1 MDLTPGTTEGPAR
14 PGRRASAGSM
24 PRPGAGG
31 AGGGRGLLA
40 AALLLLAG
48 PAASSQ
54 LKLAHTGSHVMELS
68 AEDFNQVRGPRGAPA
83 PPTRSPRSP
92 RAGG

>member
-1 MDLTPGTTEGPAR
+1 MDLTPVQGTTAG
-14 PGRRASAGSM
+14 PGRRASARSM
-24 PRPGAGG
+24 PGPGAGG
-31 AGGGRGLLA
+31 ARGGRGLLA

-48 PAASSQ
+48 PAAGSQ

-68 AEDFNQVRGPRGAPA
+68 AEDFNQVRGPRGPPA
-83 PPTRSPRSP
+83 PPTPTP